1 MRPSFMTS
9 SCVVLLALV
18 AGCVEPDPDRPW
30 STKSKSGSQLSSQ
43 VDTEV
48 VRIDDVQVRRV
59 DTRVTV
65 APQVTEVILETSE
78 VEIESPAKTRLA
90 RVVDVDTGVVLV
102 EPAKEEAIVVEPSL
116 TVRERAIAI
125 LRRAAIDSHP
135 LLRANAFEAFQSVPG
150 EFIIAAPFGLADDN
164 RAVRFITALGVG
176 DLQATGLRKDLAPLL
191 QDSSDSVRA
200 AAIFAARR
208 IGEPVDP
215 SPLSEFLMSDDP
227 EIRSNTY
234 MVLARLG
241 NPSAIALIEESLG
254 VGMKLVNPMRVKLTE
269 LQAADALVILGD
281 QSEVEPIRAALFA
294 PIEQGELTILACSM
308 IGEIGDGQAK
318 PMLERL
324 ITAEGNQKR
333 PPEIRIAAARALF
346 MLGEPY
352 LPGLEQVIAQNV
364 RSEDSRLR
372 VQSVAALAEVPG
384 RESSELLERMLGD
397 LDPLVSTMAASAI
410 LSRDNQLP

>member
-1 MRPSFMTS
+1 MRS
-9 SCVVLLALV
+9 SVIYMSGLLLFLV
-18 AGCVEPDPDRPW
+18 AGCVDPDPSNPW
-30 STKSKSGSQLSSQ
+30 STKSKSASQTDVLEE
-43 VDTEV
+43 EV
-48 VRIDDVQVRRV
+48 VLIDDVQVRRV
-59 DTRVTV
+59 DTRVEIM
-65 APQVTEVILETSE
+65 PEMTERV
-78 VEIESPAKTRLA
+78 VEISKEVVVEPVDTQRA
-90 RVVDVDTGVVLV
+90 RVVDVDTGVTLI
-102 EPAKEEAIVVEPSL
+102 EAATEQTTEVQESL
-116 TVRERAIAI
+116 SVRERAIEI

-135 LLRANAFEAFQSVPG
+135 LLRANAFEAFQSVPS
-150 EFIIAAPFGLADDN
+150 EFVIAAPFGLADEN

-176 DLQATGLRKDLAPLL
+176 DLQATGLRSDLAPLL
-191 QDSSDSVRA
+191 QDISDSVRA

-215 SPLSEFLMSDDP
+215 TPLSEFLMSDDP

-241 NPSAIALIEESLG
+241 NPSAIPLIEESLG
-254 VGMKLVNPMRVKLTE
+254 SGMKLVNPMRVKLTE
-269 LQAADALVILGD
+269 LQAADALVTLGD

-352 LPGLEQVIAQNV
+352 LPGLEQVIAQNLQ
-364 RSEDSRLR
+364 SEDGRLR

-384 RESSELLERMLGD
+384 NESFKLLERMLND
-397 LDPLVSTMAASAI
+397 SDPLVSTMAASAI
-410 LSRDNQLP
+410 LSRDDQTP